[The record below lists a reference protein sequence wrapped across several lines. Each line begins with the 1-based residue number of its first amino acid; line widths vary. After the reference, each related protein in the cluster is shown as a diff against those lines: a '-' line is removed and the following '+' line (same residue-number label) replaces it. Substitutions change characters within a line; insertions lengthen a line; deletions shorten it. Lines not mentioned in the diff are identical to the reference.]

1 VAKAKSS
8 TPVTTETTEEQAAV
22 KYFKETRAELRK
34 VTWPTQDEAK
44 NLTLI
49 ITSVSI
55 AMAFF
60 LGIFDYI
67 FQTVIAGIISGD
79 WIRIVLAVLLF
90 IGGAAGFYFN
100 NRQE

>member
-1 VAKAKSS
+1 MAKAKSS